1 MSTSNKGA
9 GGNASRLRFRYD
21 KVAQTLNFGA
31 TTVNI
36 ITTNASTKTFI
47 VGYDGSAN
55 NMTGNIAE
63 IIMWT
68 YALDSATVISAENYL
83 STRWAI

>member
-31 TTVNI
+31 TTVNNI
-36 ITTNASTKTFI
+36 TNASTKTFI

-68 YALDSATVISAENYL
+68 YTLDSGSVTSVEKYL
-83 STRWAI
+83 SDKWAI